1 MRKLSLI
8 IFVIVMITNC
18 SHHKTP
24 DHMSKNEIQN
34 RFMEDK

>member
-1 MRKLSLI
+1 MRKLLLI

-18 SHHKTP
+18 SHNKTP